1 MTRVYLGLGSN
12 LGKKRQNL
20 EDALSFI
27 KERIGTVA
35 SLSSFYETV
44 PWGFESQNS
53 FLNAAIGVDT
63 FLSPVELLHATQE
76 IERLLGRRHKSVRK
90 VYHDRPIDI
99 DILLFGNK
107 VLHTEELTIPHPE
120 MAGRRFVM
128 EPLTEIAPDVM
139 HPVYGKTIRELYRLC
154 VEEG

>member
-12 LGKKRQNL
+12 LGNKRKNL

-27 KERIGTVA
+27 KERIGTVV
-35 SLSSFYETV
+35 SLSSFYETA

-76 IERLLGRRHKSVRK
+76 IERLLGRRHKSC
-90 VYHDRPIDI
+90 
-99 DILLFGNK
+99 LLY
-107 VLHTEELTIPHPE
+107 TSPSP
-120 MAGRRFVM
+120 R
-128 EPLTEIAPDVM
+128 DS
-139 HPVYGKTIRELYRLC
+139 
-154 VEEG
+154 